1 MNLKKRPW
9 ALAIVYVVVSLVVEA
24 GMMIIGHLR
33 VPQDNAIL
41 APVVMTVPPVLAAWL
56 GGYRRLR
63 EWIMAAVLL
72 SVLTFLI
79 TAAFGRVTGIHT
91 GLLEPIIN
99 RALAGFLAG
108 VIANRVEGGP

>member
-1 MNLKKRPW
+1 MNLKNRPW
-9 ALAIVYVVVSLVVEA
+9 ALAVLYVVVSLVVEA

-56 GGYRRLR
+56 GGYRRPR

-79 TAAFGRVTGIHT
+79 TAVFGRVTGIHT

-108 VIANRVEGGP
+108 VIANRVAGNP